1 MGADPGKA
9 ALMSSAKEDE
19 ARESITQ
26 LAAAIYVEL
35 VGRAFL
41 RAENAATI
49 KPEAAVLAK
58 LSFELAVAFQE
69 SAKTSLRALGPQNV
83 GYNVQLGDIAGWDK

>member
-1 MGADPGKA
+1 
-9 ALMSSAKEDE
+9 MSSAKEDE
-19 ARESITQ
+19 ARQSTTE

-41 RAENAATI
+41 RAENAATV

-58 LSFELAVAFQE
+58 LSFELAAAFQE
-69 SAKTSLRALGPQNV
+69 SARTSLRALGPQNV
-83 GYNVQLGDIAGWDK
+83 GYNVELGDLAGWNK

>member
-1 MGADPGKA
+1 
-9 ALMSSAKEDE
+9 MSSAKEDE
-19 ARESITQ
+19 ARQSITA

-41 RAENAATI
+41 RAENTATI

-58 LSFELAVAFQE
+58 LSFELAAAFQE
-69 SAKTSLRALGPQNV
+69 SAKTSLQGLGPQNV
-83 GYNVQLGDIAGWDK
+83 GYNVQLGDLAGWNK